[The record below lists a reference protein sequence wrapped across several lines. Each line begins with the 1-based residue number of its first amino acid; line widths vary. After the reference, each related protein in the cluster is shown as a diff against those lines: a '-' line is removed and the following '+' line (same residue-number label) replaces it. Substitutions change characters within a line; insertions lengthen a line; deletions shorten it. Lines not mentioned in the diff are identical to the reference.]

1 MKRQKKQSH
10 AIRGG
15 SDSEEAS
22 TRQQS
27 PPAADAP
34 AGFLR
39 QNAGRLIILVAITF
53 FAYIPAI
60 GGNYIWDD
68 DQYVTQ
74 NHTLQSLQGLGR
86 IWLEPAAT
94 PQYYPL
100 VFSSFWVE
108 HHLWGLNP
116 TGYHVVNVL
125 LHICVAGFLF
135 YILQYLGV
143 PGAWLAALVFSLHPV
158 HVETVAWISERKNL
172 LSGLFYMC
180 SAVFFLRF
188 FKAGD
193 AHGSDTGN
201 EQWRYYLAGMVLFI
215 CALLSKTVTCTLPVA
230 LIVVLWWKRGRIT
243 PKEAFSMIP
252 PLIVGAAM
260 GLLTAWLEHSHVGA
274 QGAEWEISIIGRFLV
289 AGRALCF
296 YMWKLLWPV
305 NLIFNYPHWNVDD
318 RVWWQYLYL
327 ISAAALFLLLWLK
340 RDRFGRGPLS
350 ASLFFAVTL
359 FPALG
364 FINVFPFRY
373 SYVAD
378 HFQYLASIGPIAF
391 IAAAAYRKVSVY
403 SQRKKRCFLAAA
415 AVVLVVL
422 AGKTWVQGYAYA
434 DSWTLW
440 NDTLRKNPESEIAHN
455 NIGSDLSR
463 QGKHQEAI
471 AHFTEALR
479 IMPGSVRAHYNF
491 GVELA
496 LMGRTG
502 EAMQHY
508 REALRIYPRDSQT
521 LNNMGTILM
530 KEGKSDEAIQCW
542 KLAVDARPEYVGA
555 HFNLMTAYQVIG
567 DRESAMREYAR
578 IKDLDPDFAERL
590 KNPVHA
596 KQ

>member
-1 MKRQKKQSH
+1 MVAVLVSNL
-10 AIRGG
+10 GG
-15 SDSEEAS
+15 RSIS
-22 TRQQS
+22 
-27 PPAADAP
+27 
-34 AGFLR
+34 
-39 QNAGRLIILVAITF
+39 
-53 FAYIPAI
+53 
-60 GGNYIWDD
+60 
-68 DQYVTQ
+68 
-74 NHTLQSLQGLGR
+74 
-86 IWLEPAAT
+86 
-94 PQYYPL
+94 
-100 VFSSFWVE
+100 
-108 HHLWGLNP
+108 
-116 TGYHVVNVL
+116 
-125 LHICVAGFLF
+125 
-135 YILQYLGV
+135 
-143 PGAWLAALVFSLHPV
+143 AALV
-158 HVETVAWISERKNL
+158 ETGSFRAGPFV
-172 LSGLFYMC
+172 GL
-180 SAVFFLRF
+180 A
-188 FKAGD
+188 
-193 AHGSDTGN
+193 
-201 EQWRYYLAGMVLFI
+201 
-215 CALLSKTVTCTLPVA
+215 
-230 LIVVLWWKRGRIT
+230 
-243 PKEAFSMIP
+243 
-252 PLIVGAAM
+252 
-260 GLLTAWLEHSHVGA
+260 
-274 QGAEWEISIIGRFLV
+274 
-289 AGRALCF
+289 
-296 YMWKLLWPV
+296 
-305 NLIFNYPHWNVDD
+305 
-318 RVWWQYLYL
+318 
-327 ISAAALFLLLWLK
+327 
-340 RDRFGRGPLS
+340 
-350 ASLFFAVTL
+350 FFAVTL